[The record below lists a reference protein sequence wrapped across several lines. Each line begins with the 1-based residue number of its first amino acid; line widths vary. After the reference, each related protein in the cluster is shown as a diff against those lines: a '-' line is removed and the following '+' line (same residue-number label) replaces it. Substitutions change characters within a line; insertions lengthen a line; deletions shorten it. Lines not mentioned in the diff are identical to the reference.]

1 MISIVAITAVQIR
14 TGDSNANP
22 TVHAAK
28 QIALHAMATQI
39 DRDLLDE
46 RLMPESSASRAPTLA
61 KLGERAGFA
70 ALRDAIQPLAS
81 AAQRLD

>member
-1 MISIVAITAVQIR
+1 
-14 TGDSNANP
+14 
-22 TVHAAK
+22 
-28 QIALHAMATQI
+28 MATQI